1 MKFTGTYE
9 FEDLR
14 VGFVADGMKCDYG
27 VPRSPEWWDIDE
39 NTIEVEYVEILG
51 MSVDLSK
58 LPSDLMDG
66 LYDLSDNV
74 TFEKDYGND

>member
-9 FEDLR
+9 SEDLR

-51 MSVDLSK
+51 ITMDLSK
-58 LPSDLMDG
+58 LPSDLMDR
-66 LYDLSDNV
+66 LYDLYDDV
-74 TFEKDYGND
+74 TFEKDYGDD